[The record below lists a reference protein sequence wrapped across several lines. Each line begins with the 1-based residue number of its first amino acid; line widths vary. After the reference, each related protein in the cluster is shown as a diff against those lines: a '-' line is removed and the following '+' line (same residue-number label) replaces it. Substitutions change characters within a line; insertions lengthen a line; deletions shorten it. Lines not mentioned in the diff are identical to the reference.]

1 MKRGKLGR
9 RGRIFRNFLLAGVLG
24 ALIWTCA
31 GWPVPARWELRRLER
46 EAFLSPHSQFQGSIQ
61 DSWGDEVLIG
71 LTPRWLVMGSPEE
84 FRLWPREGDGPVLAP
99 VPEEFTLRGG
109 IRVVAAGAPQG
120 TASAQLTVEV
130 SHWYAS
136 FAGSPSYS
144 SQREDILRGWPWPD
158 SPPEYRSETVTLE
171 GEPMEEGAFQFV
183 LGEEEMRGTGDYIWR
198 HVEEWGLYQG
208 YYQISPINCRLTA
221 VFYDESGRELD
232 RAELQNAEAWER

>member
-24 ALIWTCA
+24 ALIWACA
-31 GWPVPARWELRRLER
+31 GWPVPAWWELRRLER

-120 TASAQLTVEV
+120 TASARLTVEV

-136 FAGSPSYS
+136 FGGRSSYS
-144 SQREDILRGWPWPD
+144 SQREDILDGWPD
-158 SPPEYRSETVTLE
+158 SSPEYRAQTVTLE

-232 RAELQNAEAWER
+232 RVELQNAEAWER

>member
-46 EAFLSPHSQFQGSIQ
+46 EAFLSPHSQFQGSVQ
-61 DSWGDEVLIG
+61 VDQREWLVG
-71 LTPRWLVMGSPEE
+71 LTPRWLVMGRQNE

-120 TASAQLTVEV
+120 TASARLTLEV

-136 FAGSPSYS
+136 FGGSSSYS
-144 SQREDILRGWPWPD
+144 SQREDILRSWPWPD
-158 SPPEYRSETVTLE
+158 SSPEYRSETVTLE

-208 YYQISPINCRLTA
+208 YYQISPINCRMTA
-221 VFYDESGRELD
+221 VFYDESGQELD

>member
-31 GWPVPARWELRRLER
+31 GWPVPAWWELRRLER

-120 TASAQLTVEV
+120 TASARLTVEV

-136 FAGSPSYS
+136 FGGSSSYS

-232 RAELQNAEAWER
+232 RAELQSAEAWER

>member
-46 EAFLSPHSQFQGSIQ
+46 EAFLSPNSQFQGSIQ

-120 TASAQLTVEV
+120 TASARLTVEV

-136 FAGSPSYS
+136 FGGRSSYS
-144 SQREDILRGWPWPD
+144 SQREDILDGWPD
-158 SPPEYRSETVTLE
+158 SSPEYRAQTVTLE

-232 RAELQNAEAWER
+232 RVELQNAEAWER

>member
-46 EAFLSPHSQFQGSIQ
+46 EILLSPHSQFQGSIQ
-61 DSWGDEVLIG
+61 DSEGEEVLVG
-71 LTPRWLVMGSPEE
+71 LTPRWLVMGGSGSLY
-84 FRLWPREGDGPVLAP
+84 LWPREGDGPVLAP
-99 VPEEFTLRGG
+99 VPGVFGLLGG
-109 IRVVAAGAPQG
+109 TRVVAADTPQG

-136 FAGSPSYS
+136 FGGRSSYS
-144 SQREDILRGWPWPD
+144 SQREDILDGWPD
-158 SPPEYRSETVTLE
+158 SSPEYRAQTVTLE

-183 LGEEEMRGTGDYIWR
+183 LGEEEMQGTGDYIWSY
-198 HVEEWGLYQG
+198 VADWGLYHG
-208 YYQISPINCRLTA
+208 FHWIPPINCRMTA
-221 VFYDESGRELD
+221 VFYDEAGRELD
-232 RAELQNAEAWER
+232 RAELRNAEAWER

>member
-120 TASAQLTVEV
+120 TASARLTVEV

-136 FAGSPSYS
+136 FGGRSSYS
-144 SQREDILRGWPWPD
+144 SQREDILDGWPD
-158 SPPEYRSETVTLE
+158 SSPEYRAQTVTLE

-232 RAELQNAEAWER
+232 RVELQNAEAWER

>member
-1 MKRGKLGR
+1 MRRLRGR

-24 ALIWTCA
+24 ALIWACA

-46 EAFLSPHSQFQGSIQ
+46 EILLSPHSQFQGSIQ

-120 TASAQLTVEV
+120 TASAQLTLEV
-130 SHWYAS
+130 SHWYENIMLLALVALFFMDGTWVG
-136 FAGSPSYS
+136 FAVGLVVAVLAYLLEVYIDNGFARMKWQTALKS
-144 SQREDILRGWPWPD
+144 GW
-158 SPPEYRSETVTLE
+158 VVAL
-171 GEPMEEGAFQFV
+171 V
-183 LGEEEMRGTGDYIWR
+183 LGVGNVIVLLLM
-198 HVEEWGLYQG
+198 
-208 YYQISPINCRLTA
+208 
-221 VFYDESGRELD
+221 
-232 RAELQNAEAWER
+232 

>member
-120 TASAQLTVEV
+120 TASAQLTLEV

-136 FAGSPSYS
+136 FGGRSSYS
-144 SQREDILRGWPWPD
+144 SQREDILDGWPD
-158 SPPEYRSETVTLE
+158 SSPEYRAQTVTLE

-232 RAELQNAEAWER
+232 RVELQNAEAWER

>member
-120 TASAQLTVEV
+120 TASARLTLEV

-136 FAGSPSYS
+136 FGGSSSYS
-144 SQREDILRGWPWPD
+144 SQREDILDGWPD
-158 SPPEYRSETVTLE
+158 SSPEYRAQTVTLE

-232 RAELQNAEAWER
+232 RVELQNAEAWER

>member
-46 EAFLSPHSQFQGSIQ
+46 EALLSPHSQFQGSIQ

-120 TASAQLTVEV
+120 TASARLTLEV

-136 FAGSPSYS
+136 FGGSSSYS
-144 SQREDILRGWPWPD
+144 SQREDILRSWPWPD
-158 SPPEYRSETVTLE
+158 SSPEYRSETVTLE

-208 YYQISPINCRLTA
+208 YYQISPINCRMTA
-221 VFYDESGRELD
+221 VFYDESGQELD

>member
-1 MKRGKLGR
+1 MKRGRLSR
-9 RGRIFRNFLLAGVLG
+9 QGRIFRNFLLAGVLG
-24 ALIWTCA
+24 ALIWACA

-46 EAFLSPHSQFQGSIQ
+46 EILLSPHSQFQGSIQ
-61 DSWGDEVLIG
+61 DSEGEEVLVG
-71 LTPRWLVMGSPEE
+71 LTPRWLVMGGSGSLY
-84 FRLWPREGDGPVLAP
+84 LWPREGDGPVLAP
-99 VPEEFTLRGG
+99 VPGVFGLLGG
-109 IRVVAAGAPQG
+109 TRVVAADTPQG
-120 TASAQLTVEV
+120 TASARLTLEV
-130 SHWYAS
+130 SYWYAS
-136 FAGSPSYS
+136 FGGSSSYS
-144 SQREDILRGWPWPD
+144 SQREDILRSWPWPD
-158 SPPEYRSETVTLE
+158 SSPEYRSETVTLE

>member
-31 GWPVPARWELRRLER
+31 GWPVPAWWELRRLER

-71 LTPRWLVMGSPEE
+71 LTPRWLVMGSSEE

-99 VPEEFTLRGG
+99 IPEWATAGRE
-109 IRVVAAGAPQG
+109 ICVVAAGAPQG
-120 TASAQLTVEV
+120 TASARLTLEV

-136 FAGSPSYS
+136 FGGSSSYS
-144 SQREDILRGWPWPD
+144 SQREDILRSWPWPD
-158 SPPEYRSETVTLE
+158 SSPEYRSETVTLE

-232 RAELQNAEAWER
+232 RVELQNAEAWER

>member
-99 VPEEFTLRGG
+99 VPEDFTLRGG

-136 FAGSPSYS
+136 SGGRSSYS
-144 SQREDILRGWPWPD
+144 SQREDILASWPD
-158 SPPEYRSETVTLE
+158 SSPEYRSETVTLE

>member
-120 TASAQLTVEV
+120 TASARLTLEV

-136 FAGSPSYS
+136 FGGSSSYS
-144 SQREDILRGWPWPD
+144 SQREDILRSWPWPD
-158 SPPEYRSETVTLE
+158 SSPEYRSETVTLE

-232 RAELQNAEAWER
+232 RVELQNAEAWER

>member
-46 EAFLSPHSQFQGSIQ
+46 EAFLSPHSQFQGSVQ
-61 DSWGDEVLIG
+61 VDQREWLVG
-71 LTPRWLVMGSPEE
+71 LTPRWLVMGRQNE

-99 VPEEFTLRGG
+99 LPEWATAGRE
-109 IRVVAAGAPQG
+109 ICVVAAGAPQG
-120 TASAQLTVEV
+120 TASARLTLEV

-136 FAGSPSYS
+136 FGGRSSYS
-144 SQREDILRGWPWPD
+144 SQREDILDGWPD
-158 SPPEYRSETVTLE
+158 SSPEYRAQTVTLE
-171 GEPMEEGAFQFV
+171 GEPMEEGAFLFV
-183 LGEEEMRGTGDYIWR
+183 PELEERLVPGREFVAD
-198 HVEEWGLYQG
+198 WGLYHG
-208 YYQISPINCRLTA
+208 FHWIPPINCRMTA
-221 VFYDESGRELD
+221 VFYDEAGRELD

>member
-24 ALIWTCA
+24 ALIWACA

-99 VPEEFTLRGG
+99 VPEDFTLRGG

-136 FAGSPSYS
+136 SGGRSSYS
-144 SQREDILRGWPWPD
+144 SQREDILASWPD
-158 SPPEYRSETVTLE
+158 SSPEYRSETVTLE

>member
-46 EAFLSPHSQFQGSIQ
+46 EAFLSPHSQFQGSVQ

-136 FAGSPSYS
+136 FGGSSSYS

>member
-31 GWPVPARWELRRLER
+31 GWPVPAWWELRRLER

-71 LTPRWLVMGSPEE
+71 LTPRWLGMGSPAE

-99 VPEEFTLRGG
+99 IPEWATAGRE
-109 IRVVAAGAPQG
+109 ICVVAAGAPQG
-120 TASAQLTVEV
+120 TASARLTLEV

-136 FAGSPSYS
+136 FGGSSSYS

>member
-1 MKRGKLGR
+1 MKIRKLSR
-9 RGRIFRNFLLAGVLG
+9 RGRILRNFLLAGVLG

-46 EAFLSPHSQFQGSIQ
+46 EAFLSPHSQFQGSVQ
-61 DSWGDEVLIG
+61 VDQREWLVG
-71 LTPRWLVMGSPEE
+71 LTPRWLVMGRQNE

-99 VPEEFTLRGG
+99 IPEWATAGRE
-109 IRVVAAGAPQG
+109 ICVVAAGAPQG
-120 TASAQLTVEV
+120 TASARLTLEV

-136 FAGSPSYS
+136 FGGSSSYS
-144 SQREDILRGWPWPD
+144 SQREDILRSWPWPD
-158 SPPEYRSETVTLE
+158 SSPEYRSETVTLE

>member
-46 EAFLSPHSQFQGSIQ
+46 EALLSPHSQFQGSIQ

-120 TASAQLTVEV
+120 TASARLTLEV
-130 SHWYAS
+130 SYWYDLSQGTAI
-136 FAGSPSYS
+136 YS
-144 SQREDILRGWPWPD
+144 SLREDILESRPD
-158 SPPEYRSETVTLE
+158 SSPEYRAKTVTLE
-171 GEPMEEGAFQFV
+171 GEPLEEGAFQFV
-183 LGEEEMRGTGDYIWR
+183 LGEEEMQGTGDYIWSY
-198 HVEEWGLYQG
+198 VADWGLYHG
-208 YYQISPINCRLTA
+208 YHWIPPINCRMTA
-221 VFYDESGRELD
+221 VFYDEAGRELD

>member
-120 TASAQLTVEV
+120 TASARLTVEV

-136 FAGSPSYS
+136 FGGSSSYS

-232 RAELQNAEAWER
+232 RVELQNAEAWER

>member
-24 ALIWTCA
+24 ALIWACA

-46 EAFLSPHSQFQGSIQ
+46 EILLSPHSQFQGSIQ
-61 DSWGDEVLIG
+61 DSEGEEVLVG
-71 LTPRWLVMGSPEE
+71 LTPRWLVMGGSGSLY
-84 FRLWPREGDGPVLAP
+84 LWPREGDGPVLAP
-99 VPEEFTLRGG
+99 IPEWATAGRE
-109 IRVVAAGAPQG
+109 ICVVAAGAPQG
-120 TASAQLTVEV
+120 TASARLTLEV

-136 FAGSPSYS
+136 FGGSSSYS
-144 SQREDILRGWPWPD
+144 SQREDILRSWPWPD
-158 SPPEYRSETVTLE
+158 SSPEYRSETVTLE

>member
-1 MKRGKLGR
+1 MKRGRLSR
-9 RGRIFRNFLLAGVLG
+9 QGRIFRNFLLAGVLG
-24 ALIWTCA
+24 ALIWACA

-46 EAFLSPHSQFQGSIQ
+46 EILLSPHSQFQGSIQ
-61 DSWGDEVLIG
+61 DSEGEEVLVG
-71 LTPRWLVMGSPEE
+71 LTPRWLVMGGSGSLY
-84 FRLWPREGDGPVLAP
+84 LWPREGDGPVLAP

-120 TASAQLTVEV
+120 TASAQLTLEV

-136 FAGSPSYS
+136 FGGRSSYS
-144 SQREDILRGWPWPD
+144 SQREDILASWPD
-158 SPPEYRSETVTLE
+158 SSPEYRSETVTLE

>member
-120 TASAQLTVEV
+120 TASARLTLEV

-136 FAGSPSYS
+136 FGGRSSYS
-144 SQREDILRGWPWPD
+144 SQREDILDGWPD
-158 SPPEYRSETVTLE
+158 SSPEYRAQTVTLE

-232 RAELQNAEAWER
+232 RVELQNAEAWER

>member
-24 ALIWTCA
+24 ALIWACA

-46 EAFLSPHSQFQGSIQ
+46 EAFLSPHSQFQGSVQ
-61 DSWGDEVLIG
+61 VDQREWLVG
-71 LTPRWLVMGSPEE
+71 LTPRWLVMGRQNE

-99 VPEEFTLRGG
+99 IPEWATAGRE
-109 IRVVAAGAPQG
+109 ICVVAAGAPQG
-120 TASAQLTVEV
+120 TASARLTLEV

-136 FAGSPSYS
+136 FGGSSSYS
-144 SQREDILRGWPWPD
+144 SQREDILDSWPD
-158 SPPEYRSETVTLE
+158 SSPEYRSETVTLE
-171 GEPMEEGAFQFV
+171 GESMEEGAFQFV
-183 LGEEEMRGTGDYIWR
+183 TELEERLVPGREFVAD
-198 HVEEWGLYQG
+198 WGLYHG
-208 YYQISPINCRLTA
+208 FHWIPPINCRMTA

>member
-46 EAFLSPHSQFQGSIQ
+46 EAFLSPHSQFQGSVQ

-136 FAGSPSYS
+136 FGGRSSYS
-144 SQREDILRGWPWPD
+144 SQREDILRSWPE
-158 SPPEYRSETVTLE
+158 SSTEYRARTVTLE
-171 GEPMEEGAFQFV
+171 GEALEEGAFQFV
-183 LGEEEMRGTGDYIWR
+183 LGEEKMQGTGDFIWSY
-198 HVEEWGLYQG
+198 VADWGLYHG
-208 YYQISPINCRLTA
+208 YHWIPPINCRMTA
-221 VFYDESGRELD
+221 VFYDESGQELD
-232 RAELQNAEAWER
+232 RVELQNAEAWER

>member
-99 VPEEFTLRGG
+99 IPEWATAGRE
-109 IRVVAAGAPQG
+109 ICVVAAGAPQG

-136 FAGSPSYS
+136 FGGSSSYS

>member
-31 GWPVPARWELRRLER
+31 GWPVPAWWELRRLER

-120 TASAQLTVEV
+120 TASARLTVEV

-136 FAGSPSYS
+136 FGGRSSYS
-144 SQREDILRGWPWPD
+144 SQREDILDGWPD
-158 SPPEYRSETVTLE
+158 SSPEYRAQTVTLE

-232 RAELQNAEAWER
+232 RVELQNAEAWER